1 MTKIAILK
9 TGAPPPTLAETHG
22 DYPAMFD
29 ALLGVSQTT
38 FDVQAGELPDAD
50 AFDGAIITGSSA
62 GVYEDHGWLPPLF
75 DWIRAAKGRTRLVG
89 VCFGHQAMAQ
99 ALGGEVRKSEKG
111 WGVGLHRYDVLSD
124 EWWMNPP
131 HRSVAVPA
139 SHQDQVQS
147 LPPGARVTMAS
158 AFTPF
163 GGLAWDDDAISMQF
177 HPEFTPA
184 YAAALA
190 EGRRGRIDPVVVDRA
205 HETLAAPDDREVV
218 GGWVRTFLQARTPA
232 SRS

>member
-9 TGAPPPTLAETHG
+9 TGAPPPALAERHG
-22 DYPAMFD
+22 DYPAMFG
-29 ALLGVSQTT
+29 AVLGDGLTS
-38 FDVQAGELPDAD
+38 FDVQAGELPDPA
-50 AFDGAIITGSSA
+50 AFDGAVITGSSA
-62 GVYEDHGWLPPLF
+62 GVYEDHAWLPPLF

-99 ALGGEVRKSEKG
+99 ALGGEVRKSDKG
-111 WGVGLHRYDVLSD
+111 WGVGLHRYDVLSG
-124 EWWMNPP
+124 EPWMVPP

-139 SHQDQVQS
+139 SHQDQVQT

-163 GGLAWDDDAISMQF
+163 GGLAWGDDAVSMQF

-184 YAAALA
+184 YAADLA

-205 HETLAAPDDREVV
+205 LETLEQPNDRDVV
-218 GGWVRTFLQARTPA
+218 GAWLRTFLQID
-232 SRS
+232 

>member
-9 TGAPPPTLAETHG
+9 TGAPPPALAERHG
-22 DYPAMFD
+22 DYPAMFG
-29 ALLGVSQTT
+29 AVLGDGLTS
-38 FDVQAGELPDAD
+38 FDVQAGELPDPA
-50 AFDGAIITGSSA
+50 AFDGAVITGSSA
-62 GVYEDHGWLPPLF
+62 GVYEDHAWLPPLF

-99 ALGGEVRKSEKG
+99 ALGGEVRKSDKG
-111 WGVGLHRYDVLSD
+111 WGVGLHRYDVLSG
-124 EWWMNPP
+124 EPWMVPP

-139 SHQDQVQS
+139 SHQDQVQT
-147 LPPGARVTMAS
+147 LPPGARVMMAS

-163 GGLAWDDDAISMQF
+163 GGLAWGDDAVSMQF

-184 YAAALA
+184 YAADLA

-205 HETLAAPDDREVV
+205 LETLEQPNDRDVV
-218 GGWVRTFLQARTPA
+218 GAWLRTFLQID
-232 SRS
+232 